1 MMKIDCHLHSE
12 YSPDSISN
20 LEELLSRAKSIGLG
34 KLIITDHNTIS
45 GAVKLQR
52 SYPDY
57 VIVGEEIQ
65 TTAGEILA
73 FFVRKE
79 IPAHLEPLEAFK
91 RLRDQNAFIS
101 LSHPYAYSRMGW
113 KEEEMLWYKPY
124 LDAIEIANG
133 RNTRG
138 LNDKA
143 VEFARMN
150 GLAGTAGSDGHA
162 IKELGRIGL
171 ELPDFNTADEMR
183 VAIQEANV
191 FGSESSL
198 FIRYYSRKAVL
209 VKKFRDKS

>member
-1 MMKIDCHLHSE
+1 MKIDCHLHSE

-45 GAVKLQR
+45 GAVKLQG

-73 FFVRKE
+73 FFVQKE

-113 KEEEMLWYKPY
+113 KEEECCVQTY

-150 GLAGTAGSDGHA
+150 RLAGTAGSDGHA

-183 VAIQEANV
+183 VAIREANV